1 MELKLYSL
9 PNVTSV
15 SPRYGPPCYGPAQGP
30 ARLTLTLTLT
40 LPYPNPNYSRYGPYT
55 SDGLVVTLRGTGFVR
70 TPDAPLVGTLSATSE
85 LLEWA
90 AEVPLLGG
98 ELVGVTVTSRV
109 KPDKGAHAIKLLLN
123 GQQDALEPTGGA
135 PSQLV

>member
-1 MELKLYSL
+1 M
-9 PNVTSV
+9 
-15 SPRYGPPCYGPAQGP
+15 
-30 ARLTLTLTLT
+30 
-40 LPYPNPNYSRYGPYT
+40 
-55 SDGLVVTLRGTGFVR
+55 VTLRGTGFVR